1 MLVAVTDH
9 AAPIYCT
16 ISALHIWPATLRLC
30 QCSGGLLDC
39 ATLVTASSCM
49 QTVRQVLRDHLE
61 KINPDKDWSFIT
73 SQIGMF
79 SFTGLTPP
87 QVSYLPTLPQMNWQE
102 MPAERQSV
110 EHTAQQD
117 CTKPG

>member
-1 MLVAVTDH
+1 
-9 AAPIYCT
+9 
-16 ISALHIWPATLRLC
+16 
-30 QCSGGLLDC
+30 
-39 ATLVTASSCM
+39 M

-87 QVSYLPTLPQMNWQE
+87 QVSYSLTLPHVLGLTVAKPTIPLLDWFQTLYIARVLPTSLTT
-102 MPAERQSV
+102 S
-110 EHTAQQD
+110 
-117 CTKPG
+117 C